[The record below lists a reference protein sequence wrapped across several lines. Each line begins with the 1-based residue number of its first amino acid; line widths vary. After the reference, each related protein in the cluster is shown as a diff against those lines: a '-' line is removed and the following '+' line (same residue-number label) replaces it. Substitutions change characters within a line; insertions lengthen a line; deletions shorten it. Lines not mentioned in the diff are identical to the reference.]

1 MKVPVE
7 EELRLVEIERIKT
20 NPFQPRRQFAKEELE
35 ELAASIKSVGIIHPP
50 VVRPLYGSDDE
61 YELLAGERRV
71 RASELAGLK
80 AINVLVKNFSNL
92 YSAEAAL
99 IENIQRVDL
108 NPLEIAKA
116 LKSLAE
122 DFRWTQEEISE
133 KVGKKRSTIANYFR
147 LLTLPS
153 EIKESLSNGAISMGH
168 AKAILSMQYE
178 KEQLALHD
186 RVLKENLSVRQTEAL
201 VLKKNKVERSEGF
214 IDPQRDF
221 FLEAIANKIE
231 GRLGTKV
238 VVTSGKVIIDYY
250 HLDDLDRILAFFKIE
265 E

>member
-7 EELRLVEIERIKT
+7 EELRLVEIKRIKT
-20 NPFQPRRQFAKEELE
+20 NPFQPRREFAKEELE

-61 YELLAGERRV
+61 YELLAGERRL
-71 RASELAGLK
+71 RASELAGLR
-80 AINVLVKNFSNL
+80 AINVIVKNFSNL

-122 DFRWTQEEISE
+122 DFKWTQEAISE

-153 EIKESLSNGAISMGH
+153 IIKDSLTKNMITMGH
-168 AKAILSMQYE
+168 AKAILSLQYE
-178 KEQLALHD
+178 KDQLALHE

-201 VLKKNKVERSEGF
+201 VLKKSKDKSEEY

-221 FLEAIANKIE
+221 FLEAIAKKIE
-231 GRLGTKV
+231 ERLGTKV
-238 VVTSGKVIIDYY
+238 IVTNNKVIIDYY
-250 HLDDLDRILAFFKIE
+250 NLDDLDRLLAYLNIGE
-265 E
+265 

>member
-7 EELRLVEIERIKT
+7 EELRLVEIKQIKT
-20 NPFQPRRQFAKEELE
+20 NPFQPRREFAKEELE
-35 ELAASIKSVGIIHPP
+35 ELASSIKSVGIIHPP
-50 VVRPLYGSDDE
+50 VVRPLYGSNNE
-61 YELLAGERRV
+61 YELLAGERRL

-80 AINVLVKNFSNL
+80 AINVIIKNFSNL

-122 DFRWTQEEISE
+122 DFKWTQEEISE

-147 LLTLPS
+147 LLTLPAA
-153 EIKESLSNGAISMGH
+153 IKESLTKNLLTMGH
-168 AKAILSMQYE
+168 AKAILSLQYE
-178 KEQLALHD
+178 KDQLALHE

-201 VLKKNKVERSEGF
+201 VLKKSKADKAEEY

-221 FLEAIANKIE
+221 FLEAIAKKME
-231 GRLGTKV
+231 ERLGTKV
-238 VVTSGKVIIDYY
+238 IVTNSKVIIDYY
-250 HLDDLDRILAFFKIE
+250 NLDDLDRILAYLNIGE
-265 E
+265 